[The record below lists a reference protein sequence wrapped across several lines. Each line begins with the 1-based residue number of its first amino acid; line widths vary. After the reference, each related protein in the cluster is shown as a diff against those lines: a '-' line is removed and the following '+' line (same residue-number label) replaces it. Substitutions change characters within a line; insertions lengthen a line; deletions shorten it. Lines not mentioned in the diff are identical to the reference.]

1 MFLLRGGVP
10 FAEKSRVR
18 LALEKGDCFLY
29 GVLTDAEG
37 VDIPDLE
44 FLYGFL
50 GVVKCCGSG
59 FFVCRFDLFVFG
71 GVCAR
76 DKWPEAPG

>member
-1 MFLLRGGVP
+1 
-10 FAEKSRVR
+10 
-18 LALEKGDCFLY
+18 
-29 GVLTDAEG
+29 
-37 VDIPDLE
+37 LE